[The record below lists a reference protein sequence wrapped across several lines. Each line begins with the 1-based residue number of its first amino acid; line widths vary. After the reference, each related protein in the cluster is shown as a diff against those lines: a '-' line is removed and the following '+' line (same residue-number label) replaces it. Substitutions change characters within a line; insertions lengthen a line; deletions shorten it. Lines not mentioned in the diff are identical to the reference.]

1 MTRRHAATPLLHRRV
16 LALLAV
22 LASFAFL
29 SRQTVMVAPPR
40 AVDGHAGMA
49 GHHVSA
55 AAHATPAGAAL
66 QTPGRGAHDH
76 AAHCPFCF
84 TAAFALGAAPSMA
97 VAGPPTVA
105 AGPVAARVGTPAG
118 HARHADARAPP
129 VA

>member
-1 MTRRHAATPLLHRRV
+1 MTPRRAATPFLHRRV

-29 SRQTVMVAPPR
+29 SRQPVMTALPR
-40 AVDGHAGMA
+40 AVDVHAGMT
-49 GHHVSA
+49 GHHGSA
-55 AAHATPAGAAL
+55 EAHATPTGATL
-66 QTPGRGAHDH
+66 QTPGSGGHDH

-84 TAAFALGAAPSMA
+84 TAAFALGAAPSTA

-105 AGPVAARVGTPAG
+105 AGPVATQVDTPAG
-118 HARHADARAPP
+118 HAGHADARAPP